1 MTAKAVG
8 AAPPLSRREFLYY
21 LWGASMALFMA
32 EMGGAL
38 VWFSF
43 PRFKEGEFGG
53 IITVP
58 IADIPAP
65 DAEPKDI
72 PEARI
77 WVVNLGQGRLTDERQ
92 PEEYTVTAGIKA
104 MYKICVHLG
113 CLYKWVPTNDRFECP
128 CHGSKFLTTG
138 ARIDGPANRNLDA
151 FPFEFV
157 DEQGNVL
164 AKSGL
169 MGSGKTEE
177 GDAVEIP
184 AGAVA
189 LCIDTG
195 QRMQG
200 APNTEP
206 GGGI

>member
-1 MTAKAVG
+1 MTAEAVG

-92 PEEYTVTAGIKA
+92 PEEYTVKAGIKA

-113 CLYKWVPTNDRFECP
+113 CLYK
-128 CHGSKFLTTG
+128 
-138 ARIDGPANRNLDA
+138 
-151 FPFEFV
+151 
-157 DEQGNVL
+157 
-164 AKSGL
+164 
-169 MGSGKTEE
+169 
-177 GDAVEIP
+177 
-184 AGAVA
+184 
-189 LCIDTG
+189 
-195 QRMQG
+195 
-200 APNTEP
+200 
-206 GGGI
+206 